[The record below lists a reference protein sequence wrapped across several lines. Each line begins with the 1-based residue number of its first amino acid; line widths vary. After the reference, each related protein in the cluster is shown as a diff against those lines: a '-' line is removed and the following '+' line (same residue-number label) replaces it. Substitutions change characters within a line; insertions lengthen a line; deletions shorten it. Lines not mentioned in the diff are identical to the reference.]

1 MARVNA
7 FPNHMGARSIV
18 ATLPEALIGFQA
30 TRTNRTPSATARID
44 ALISFLLKSRA
55 GSAEEISLAVV
66 KTERLQLR
74 SITRLVRGEMIMQGV
89 KATSWGELSA
99 AEQLYYSLRLEEEVN
114 KQLQPPIY
122 KCNKQW
128 AAKLLLQEK
137 MKGERQCKKRREEKA
152 TEQN

>member
-18 ATLPEALIGFQA
+18 ATLPEALISFQA

-89 KATSWGELSA
+89 KATSWGKLSA
-99 AEQLYYSLRLEEEVN
+99 VEQLYYSLRFEEEVN
-114 KQLQPPIY
+114 KQLQLPIY

-128 AAKLLLQEK
+128 AAKLLAREDARRD
-137 MKGERQCKKRREEKA
+137 GRSRKKQLSKI
-152 TEQN
+152 